1 MGRVRRGGYLFVTWV
16 GDHTPRHVHVFRD
29 RELIVKWDLENSR
42 PIEGQ
47 STRRIQ
53 ELIEELRREGR
64 L

>member
-1 MGRVRRGGYLFVTWV
+1 MGRVRRAATCLSWV

-29 RELIVKWDLENSR
+29 RELIVKWDLENNR
-42 PIEGQ
+42 PIEGR